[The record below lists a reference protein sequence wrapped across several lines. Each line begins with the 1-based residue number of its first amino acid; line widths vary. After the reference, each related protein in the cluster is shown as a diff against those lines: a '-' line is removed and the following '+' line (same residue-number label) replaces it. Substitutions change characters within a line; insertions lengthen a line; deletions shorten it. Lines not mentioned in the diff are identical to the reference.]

1 MKIAFEGPKGTGK
14 TTAIN
19 SIVKSLNEDYKVIH
33 MTKEDDNSFFGYK
46 RLLDDENVIFDR
58 YALGELVY
66 PFIYK
71 RVPQMGPMEV
81 LALAK
86 DVDYLF
92 ISYSSDPVLLIDR
105 VLDRDSEIEEGII
118 ESNLQFQALAEML
131 QYKEPNII
139 LVDVAKESLTE
150 VAEEILGWN

>member
-19 SIVKSLNEDYKVIH
+19 NIVKSLDEDYKVIH
-33 MTKEDDNSFFGYK
+33 MTKEDDNSFFGYRK
-46 RLLDDENVIFDR
+46 LLDNENVIFDR

-92 ISYSSDPVLLIDR
+92 ISYSSDPLLLVDR
-105 VLDRDSEIEEGII
+105 VFERDNKVESGIV
-118 ESNLQFQALAEML
+118 ESNLQFQALADML
-131 QYKEPNII
+131 QYKAPNII

-150 VAEEILGWN
+150 VAEEVLGWN